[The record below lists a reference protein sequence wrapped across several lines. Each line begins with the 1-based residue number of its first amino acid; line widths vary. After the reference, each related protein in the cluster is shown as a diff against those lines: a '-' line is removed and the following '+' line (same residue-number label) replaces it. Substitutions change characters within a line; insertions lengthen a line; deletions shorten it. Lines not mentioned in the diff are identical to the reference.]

1 MSFTMG
7 KVKINSGS
15 KTDAE
20 LGLTQSMDF
29 ESLQNDVTSGGLV
42 PSIILVQDTTL

>member
-1 MSFTMG
+1 MG

-29 ESLQNDVTSGGLV
+29 QALQNDVVTGGLIA
-42 PSIILVQDTTL
+42 STILVQDTTLL